1 MFINTC
7 YQSMSM
13 FRREEGGR
21 RYLYQ
26 HLLPE
31 YYLACSEGGRRGRAY
46 FMELLLTSRVYRA
59 AKGGVVDAPLLTS
72 SSQLGIV
79 RRINRR

>member
-31 YYLACSEGGRRGRAY
+31 YYLACSEGGRRGREDEGNEGKR
-46 FMELLLTSRVYRA
+46 MGRGTGRHNES
-59 AKGGVVDAPLLTS
+59 
-72 SSQLGIV
+72 
-79 RRINRR
+79 